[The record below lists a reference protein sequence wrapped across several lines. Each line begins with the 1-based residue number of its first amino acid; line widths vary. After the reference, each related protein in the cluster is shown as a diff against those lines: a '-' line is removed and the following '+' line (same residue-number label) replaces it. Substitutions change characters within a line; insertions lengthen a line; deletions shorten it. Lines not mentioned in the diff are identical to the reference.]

1 MLTLSEAD
9 RAALLMMFPHLKD
22 GEIDG
27 SRLADRTIDAWYAED
42 FWNDNHVHDGMDQED
57 PEMDR

>member
-27 SRLADRTIDAWYAED
+27 GRLASQAIDRWYRED
-42 FWNDNHVHDGMDQED
+42 YWDDNHVHDIADDEED
-57 PEMDR
+57 MDR

>member
-9 RAALLMMFPHLKD
+9 RAAVLMMFPHLKD

-27 SRLADRTIDAWYAED
+27 GRIVNRTIDAWYADD
-42 FWNDNHVHDGMDQED
+42 FWNDNHVHEGMDEA
-57 PEMDR
+57 EGELDR

>member
-1 MLTLSEAD
+1 MLTLSEND

-27 SRLADRTIDAWYAED
+27 GRIANRMIDRWYAED
-42 FWNDNHVHDGMDQED
+42 YWNDNPVNDIDGNEEEIQ
-57 PEMDR
+57 R